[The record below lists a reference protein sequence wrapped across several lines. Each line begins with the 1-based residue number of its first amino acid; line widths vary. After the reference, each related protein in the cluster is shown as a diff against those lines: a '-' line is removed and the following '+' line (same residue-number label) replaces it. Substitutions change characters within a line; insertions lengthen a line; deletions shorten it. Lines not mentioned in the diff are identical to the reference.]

1 MIKVLPQG
9 WVVERT
15 FAWLNRC
22 RRLAKDFENLNRNAL
37 AFGQAD
43 VAKVEQFQMI
53 LLGRNVG
60 WMATPSYAEAI
71 YDTWL
76 ATDREI
82 SEEIASAAFG
92 GDMDDARKL
101 VDEG

>member
-1 MIKVLPQG
+1 
-9 WVVERT
+9 
-15 FAWLNRC
+15 
-22 RRLAKDFENLNRNAL
+22 
-37 AFGQAD
+37 
-43 VAKVEQFQMI
+43 MI